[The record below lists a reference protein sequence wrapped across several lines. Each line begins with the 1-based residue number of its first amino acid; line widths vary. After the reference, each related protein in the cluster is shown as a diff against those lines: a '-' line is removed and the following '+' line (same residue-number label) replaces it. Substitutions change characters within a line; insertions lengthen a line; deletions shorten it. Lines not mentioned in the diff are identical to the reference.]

1 MTSAA
6 PDATPPL
13 SPLGIPSPTAASPS
27 SATAASASW
36 AVKKMRYVV
45 ESPPPSDSPGVVSA
59 LTDVAH
65 LLRRSASTAAASG
78 TTAVATPATPTAAA
92 VADEPT
98 LYNTASTRRSLRTAM
113 EARTLARAASVL
125 SAADDVSASLSAL
138 TTDVAA
144 MASLVDDLSH
154 RLAGARSGAAGVVA
168 TTSALRDAATEHERC
183 ASASAAFVATF
194 VLPPEEDAKLEAGVV
209 DAGYL
214 DALRRLEG
222 LHSRSRVLLRAGAT
236 GRAALGTLEMAATRR
251 EAAYEAVYRAVQAR
265 CGELSTDGDGDGDGN
280 GMEDGQDGWAK
291 GGGRT
296 GGDGRGGGGRRG
308 SQLETTALVRSA
320 VAALRAR
327 PRLLRLCADE
337 VAAARR
343 AALVGRFLRA
353 LTKGGP
359 GGVPRPIELHA
370 HDVLRYTNDMLAWVH
385 QALAGEKELIGRLFG
400 DGEEEEGNDGS
411 TNADGEQWRGDGG
424 DGGGEDGDGSTTD
437 RGGGA
442 RPRSLSNTVLHS
454 IIDSLCRPLRTRLDA
469 LLDPPPPVVTTYRLA
484 SLISFYATTL
494 TVHLRPPSALV
505 ETLTAAQTA
514 TLGVFFASWRER
526 LDAFVADTPPPSSAD
541 LSPPPAVSA
550 TMRRLGDILA
560 TLDASLA
567 SEAERDASAAQVLD
581 AILTPLRRI
590 CVDAAAGAHGG
601 GGSAGGGG
609 GGGRR
614 RASDILGG
622 TRGVRGR
629 GGGVSATERCVY
641 LANCVDAMRTPLE
654 GYPFTSAVV
663 ASLDAEAEGYLDEY
677 VRLASEEV
685 LHAVGLADRVAT
697 ARSWLA
703 ADASSD
709 ADSTDGGSA
718 APSPAAVPLCERPGM
733 DVESLALGVRHFYAL
748 LFTAGGGR
756 GGVGGGGDAALE
768 PPAVGLMVNVRAR
781 HRVKG
786 AVAAAV
792 ADAHALLVAAVVGRG
807 EGERGATA
815 ARLAPS
821 TGYPPEVGVAVGFR
835 ATDKVA
841 TVLTG
846 RL

>member
-6 PDATPPL
+6 PGAPPPL
-13 SPLGIPSPTAASPS
+13 SPLGTPSPTAASPS
-27 SATAASASW
+27 SSTAASASW

-45 ESPPPSDSPGVVSA
+45 ESPPPSDSPGVISA

-65 LLRRSASTAAASG
+65 LLQRPASTAAGGAPASTSPAL
-78 TTAVATPATPTAAA
+78 TTT
-92 VADEPT
+92 DGPT
-98 LYNTASTRRSLRTAM
+98 LYNTAATRRSLRTAM

-125 SAADDVSASLSAL
+125 SAADDVTASLSAL

-144 MASLVDDLSH
+144 MASLVDDLSQ
-154 RLAGARSGAAGVVA
+154 RLAAARSGAAGVVA

-183 ASASAAFVATF
+183 AAASAAFVAAF
-194 VLPPEEDAKLEAGVV
+194 VLPPEEDAKLEAGIV

-222 LHSRSRVLLRAGAT
+222 LHTRSRVLLRAGAT

-265 CGELSTDGDGDGDGN
+265 CGELSTEGDADGDRD
-280 GMEDGQDGWAK
+280 GMEDGQDGWAR
-291 GGGRT
+291 GGGRA
-296 GGDGRGGGGRRG
+296 GGDSRSGSRHGGGGRG
-308 SQLETTALVRSA
+308 TQLETTALVRSA

-385 QALAGEKELIGRLFG
+385 QALAGETELIGRLFG
-400 DGEEEEGNDGS
+400 EGEEQDGKAGS
-411 TNADGEQWRGDGG
+411 AHADGEQRRDDDGDGTV
-424 DGGGEDGDGSTTD
+424 DGDGSATD
-437 RGGGA
+437 RGA
-442 RPRSLSNTVLHS
+442 EAPPRSLSSTVLHS
-454 IIDSLCRPLRTRLDA
+454 IFDSLCRPLRTRLDA

-484 SLISFYATTL
+484 SLIAFYATTL
-494 TVHLRPPSALV
+494 AVHLRPPSALV
-505 ETLTAAQTA
+505 ETLSAAQAA
-514 TLGVFFASWRER
+514 TLGAFFASWRER

-567 SEAERDASAAQVLD
+567 SDAERDASAAQVLD
-581 AILTPLRRI
+581 AILTPLRQL
-590 CVDAAAGAHGG
+590 CVDAAAGARGG
-601 GGSAGGGG
+601 GAVGGAGGGTG
-609 GGGRR
+609 R
-614 RASDILGG
+614 RASDMLGG
-622 TRGVRGR
+622 TRGARGR
-629 GGGVSATERCVY
+629 SGGLSAAERCVY

-654 GYPFTSAVV
+654 GYPFTAAVV

-677 VRLASEEV
+677 VHLASEEV
-685 LHAVGLADRVAT
+685 LRAVGLADRVAA

-703 ADASSD
+703 GDASGG
-709 ADSTDGGSA
+709 TDGTDDVAASA
-718 APSPAAVPLCERPGM
+718 AGAAAVPLCERPGM

-748 LFTAGGGR
+748 LFTSGGGR
-756 GGVGGGGDAALE
+756 GGGGGDAALE
-768 PPAVGLMVNVRAR
+768 PLAVGLMVNVRAR

-786 AVAAAV
+786 AVASAV
-792 ADAHALLVAAVVGRG
+792 ADAHALLVEAVVGRG
-807 EGERGATA
+807 GGERGATA

-821 TGYPPEVGVAVGFR
+821 SGYPPEVGVAVGFR

>member
-6 PDATPPL
+6 PGAPPPL
-13 SPLGIPSPTAASPS
+13 SPLGAPSPTAASPS
-27 SATAASASW
+27 SSTTASASW

-45 ESPPPSDSPGVVSA
+45 ESPPPSDSPGVISA

-65 LLRRSASTAAASG
+65 LLQRPASTAAGGAPASTSSAL
-78 TTAVATPATPTAAA
+78 TTT
-92 VADEPT
+92 DGPT
-98 LYNTASTRRSLRTAM
+98 LYNTAATRRSLRTAM

-125 SAADDVSASLSAL
+125 SAADDVTASLSAL

-144 MASLVDDLSH
+144 MASLVDDLSQ
-154 RLAGARSGAAGVVA
+154 RLAAARSGAAGVVA

-183 ASASAAFVATF
+183 AAASAAFVAAF
-194 VLPPEEDAKLEAGVV
+194 VLPPEEVAKLEAGIV

-222 LHSRSRVLLRAGAT
+222 LHTRSRVLLRAGAT

-251 EAAYEAVYRAVQAR
+251 EAAYEAVYRA
-265 CGELSTDGDGDGDGN
+265 
-280 GMEDGQDGWAK
+280 
-291 GGGRT
+291 
-296 GGDGRGGGGRRG
+296 
-308 SQLETTALVRSA
+308 LETTALVRSA

-385 QALAGEKELIGRLFG
+385 QALAGETELIGRLFG
-400 DGEEEEGNDGS
+400 EGEEEDGKAGS
-411 TNADGEQWRGDGG
+411 AHADGEQRRGDGG
-424 DGGGEDGDGSTTD
+424 DGTVDGDGSATD
-437 RGGGA
+437 RGA
-442 RPRSLSNTVLHS
+442 EAPPRSLSSNVLHS
-454 IIDSLCRPLRTRLDA
+454 IFDSLCRPLRTRLDA

-484 SLISFYATTL
+484 SLIAFYATTL
-494 TVHLRPPSALV
+494 AVHLRPPSALV
-505 ETLTAAQTA
+505 ETLSAAQAA
-514 TLGVFFASWRER
+514 TLGAFFASWRER

-567 SEAERDASAAQVLD
+567 SDAERDASAALVLD
-581 AILTPLRRI
+581 AILTPLRQI
-590 CVDAAAGAHGG
+590 
-601 GGSAGGGG
+601 S
-609 GGGRR
+609 
-614 RASDILGG
+614 
-622 TRGVRGR
+622 
-629 GGGVSATERCVY
+629 ERCVY

-654 GYPFTSAVV
+654 GYPFTAAVV

-677 VRLASEEV
+677 VHLASEEV
-685 LHAVGLADRVAT
+685 LRAVGLADRVAA

-703 ADASSD
+703 GDAS
-709 ADSTDGGSA
+709 G
-718 APSPAAVPLCERPGM
+718 
-733 DVESLALGVRHFYAL
+733 
-748 LFTAGGGR
+748 
-756 GGVGGGGDAALE
+756 
-768 PPAVGLMVNVRAR
+768 
-781 HRVKG
+781 
-786 AVAAAV
+786 
-792 ADAHALLVAAVVGRG
+792 
-807 EGERGATA
+807 
-815 ARLAPS
+815 
-821 TGYPPEVGVAVGFR
+821 EVGVAVGFR